1 MDFDNERCIFAVYLS
16 NVISHQI
23 PLFAMK
29 TYQLIAGVL
38 LLTVLS
44 SCHLPSDATNGS
56 NPQTQLASEKWN
68 IQLDQMMP
76 TLGHRNWIVITDM
89 AYPWQSGSGITTLF
103 ADEPYP
109 AVLEEVKQMIDKA
122 PHVFAHVYR
131 DKELSYLTDDDVKGI
146 SSLRSEMDR
155 ICGDEVQSVPHE
167 QLIARLDEAGRLYN
181 VIIIKTPLTMPY
193 TTTFFQLDC
202 AYWNGDQQKKLDQAM
217 SE

>member
-1 MDFDNERCIFAVYLS
+1 MDFDNERCIFAVHLS

-38 LLTVLS
+38 LLILLS

-56 NPQTQLASEKWN
+56 NPQTQLASEKWD
-68 IQLDQMMP
+68 IKLDQMMP

-167 QLIARLDEAGRLYN
+167 QLIARLDEAGSLYN
-181 VIIIKTPLTMPY
+181 VIIIKTPLTIPY

-202 AYWNGDQQKKLDQAM
+202 AYWNGDQQQKLDQKMA
-217 SE
+217 E

>member
-1 MDFDNERCIFAVYLS
+1 MDFDNERCIFAVYLL

-38 LLTVLS
+38 LLTLLS

-56 NPQTQLASEKWN
+56 NPQTQLASEKWD
-68 IQLDQMMP
+68 IKLDQMMP

-167 QLIARLDEAGRLYN
+167 QLIARLDEAGSLYN
-181 VIIIKTPLTMPY
+181 VIIIKTPLTIPY

-202 AYWNGDQQKKLDQAM
+202 AYWNGAQQQKLDQKMA
-217 SE
+217 E

>member
-1 MDFDNERCIFAVYLS
+1 MYLL

-38 LLTVLS
+38 LLTLLS

-56 NPQTQLASEKWN
+56 NPQTQLASEKWD
-68 IQLDQMMP
+68 IKLDQMMP

-167 QLIARLDEAGRLYN
+167 QLIARLDEAGSLYN
-181 VIIIKTPLTMPY
+181 VIIIKTPLTIPY

-202 AYWNGDQQKKLDQAM
+202 AYWNGDQQQKLDQKMAQDPL
-217 SE
+217 

>member
-1 MDFDNERCIFAVYLS
+1 
-16 NVISHQI
+16 
-23 PLFAMK
+23 MK
-29 TYQLIAGVL
+29 L
-38 LLTVLS
+38 LLPLLILVLLS
-44 SCHLPSDATNGS
+44 SCR
-56 NPQTQLASEKWN
+56 NPQTQPVPERWN
-68 IQLDQMMP
+68 LQLYQMMP
-76 TLGHRNWIVITDM
+76 NLGHRNWIVITDM

-103 ADEPYP
+103 ANEPYP
-109 AVLEEVKQMIDKA
+109 AVLKEVKQMIDDS

-131 DKELSYLTDDDVKGI
+131 DKELNFLTDEDVEGI
-146 SSLRSEMDR
+146 STLRAKMDS

-181 VIIIKTPLTMPY
+181 IVIIKTPLTMPY

>member
-1 MDFDNERCIFAVYLS
+1 MDFDNERCIFAVYLL

-38 LLTVLS
+38 LLTLLS

-56 NPQTQLASEKWN
+56 NPQTQLASEKWD
-68 IQLDQMMP
+68 IKLDQMMP

-167 QLIARLDEAGRLYN
+167 QLIARLDEAGSLYN
-181 VIIIKTPLTMPY
+181 VIIIKTPLTIPY

-202 AYWNGDQQKKLDQAM
+202 AYWNGDQQQKLDQKMA
-217 SE
+217 E

>member
-1 MDFDNERCIFAVYLS
+1 
-16 NVISHQI
+16 
-23 PLFAMK
+23 MK
-29 TYQLIAGVL
+29 RLLPFLILVL
-38 LLTVLS
+38 LS
-44 SCHLPSDATNGS
+44 SCR
-56 NPQTQLASEKWN
+56 NPQSQPVLERWNLQLY
-68 IQLDQMMP
+68 QMMP
-76 TLGHRNWIVITDM
+76 NLGHRNWIVITDM

-103 ADEPYP
+103 ANEPYP
-109 AVLEEVKQMIDKA
+109 AVLKEVKQMIDDS

-131 DKELSYLTDDDVKGI
+131 DKELNFLTDEDVEGI
-146 SSLRSEMDR
+146 STLRAKMDS

-181 VIIIKTPLTMPY
+181 IVIIKTPLTMPY

>member
-1 MDFDNERCIFAVYLS
+1 MK
-16 NVISHQI
+16 
-23 PLFAMK
+23 PL
-29 TYQLIAGVL
+29 LPL
-38 LLTVLS
+38 LLVVLLS
-44 SCHLPSDATNGS
+44 SCR
-56 NPQTQLASEKWN
+56 NPQTQPTPETWN
-68 IQLDQMMP
+68 LQLDQMMP

-202 AYWNGDQQKKLDQAM
+202 AYWNGDQQQKLDQKMA
-217 SE
+217 E